1 MNGVIHSVNV
11 SEEGGVPKLPIRAA
25 IVRYEGMEGDHN
37 RFRAERKA
45 GAPGRAINI
54 FSLERIRQ
62 LQDEGHS
69 IEVGSTGENLTIE
82 GMDWDALEVGM
93 VLRVGEATIQLSEPC
108 APCNKIGDSFVD
120 GRFSRIDHEQ
130 ELGWS
135 RWLASV
141 LEEGMVSIGDN
152 VSALNTGED

>member
-1 MNGVIHSVNV
+1 MNGVVHSVNV
-11 SEEGGVPKLPIRAA
+11 SEGGGVPKLPIRAA
-25 IVRYEGMEGDHN
+25 NVCYEGMEGDHN
-37 RFRAERKA
+37 RFRAERR
-45 GAPGRAINI
+45 GGDLRRAINI
-54 FSLERIRQ
+54 FSLERIGQ

-93 VLRVGEATIQLSEPC
+93 VLRAGEATIQLSEPC

-120 GRFSRIDHEQ
+120 GRFARIDHEQ

-152 VSALNTGED
+152 VSALNKGED

>member
-1 MNGVIHSVNV
+1 MEGVIHSVNV
-11 SEEGGVPKLPIRAA
+11 SEDGGVPKFPIRAA

-37 RFRAERKA
+37 RFRAERR
-45 GAPGRAINI
+45 GGDPRRAINI
-54 FSLERIRQ
+54 FSLERIGQ

-69 IEVGSTGENLTIE
+69 IEVGSTGENITIE

-108 APCNKIGDSFVD
+108 APCSKIEESFVD
-120 GRFSRIDHEQ
+120 GRFARVDHEQ
-130 ELGWS
+130 EFGWS

-141 LEEGMVSIGDN
+141 LEEGMVSTGDM
-152 VSALNTGED
+152 VSILAPGEN

>member
-54 FSLERIRQ
+54 FSLERIGQ

-69 IEVGSTGENLTIE
+69 IEVGSTGENITIE

-108 APCNKIGDSFVD
+108 APCSKIEESFVD
-120 GRFSRIDHEQ
+120 GRFARVDHEQ
-130 ELGWS
+130 EFGWS

-141 LEEGMVSIGDN
+141 VEEGIVGTGDVVS
-152 VSALNTGED
+152 VLVPGED

>member
-54 FSLERIRQ
+54 FSLEWIR
-62 LQDEGHS
+62 
-69 IEVGSTGENLTIE
+69 
-82 GMDWDALEVGM
+82 
-93 VLRVGEATIQLSEPC
+93 
-108 APCNKIGDSFVD
+108 
-120 GRFSRIDHEQ
+120 
-130 ELGWS
+130 
-135 RWLASV
+135 
-141 LEEGMVSIGDN
+141 
-152 VSALNTGED
+152 